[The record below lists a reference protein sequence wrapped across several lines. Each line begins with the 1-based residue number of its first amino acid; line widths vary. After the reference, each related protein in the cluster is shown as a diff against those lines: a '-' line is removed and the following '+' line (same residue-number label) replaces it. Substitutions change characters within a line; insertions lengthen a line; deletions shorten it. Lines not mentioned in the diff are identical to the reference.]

1 MLFKS
6 KRVTAVKPY
15 RKKGLEHYE
24 ILGDIFNTI
33 TATRQ
38 LSFSS
43 SQVHLPSDED
53 REVEDNF
60 INSGVH
66 VNVDVDAGDDDDS
79 GRVEL
84 TEDSNKKKGKR
95 DRRSIGSSSNRR
107 KNKWESMDTYFETAK
122 EVMWDRLEKVKAKNA
137 EPTGKSND
145 QFSVTECIEALES
158 LKDID
163 GNTFN
168 KFMERIVPYVEWGK
182 VFLAM
187 SEERKR
193 QWLGGL

>member
-1 MLFKS
+1 M
-6 KRVTAVKPY
+6 RVPAVKPY
-15 RKKGLEHYE
+15 QKKGLEHYE
-24 ILGDIFNTI
+24 ILGDIFNTT
-33 TATRQ
+33 TATGQ

-43 SQVHLPSDED
+43 SQVPLPSEED

-66 VNVDVDAGDDDDS
+66 VNVDVDAGDDDDDDDS
-79 GRVEL
+79 DGVEL

-95 DRRSIGSSSNRR
+95 ARRSIGSSSNSR

-122 EVMWDRLEKVKAKNA
+122 EVMQARLEKVKVKSA
-137 EPTGKSND
+137 ESTGKSGE
-145 QFSVTECIEALES
+145 QFFVPECMEALES
-158 LKDID
+158 LRDID

-168 KFMERIVPYVEWGK
+168 KFMERIVPCVEWRK
-182 VFLAM
+182 AFLAM